1 MNYNMSWSNWEK
13 NINQWKFWYSSY
25 QPSVQSRIKQIRLQL
40 TDIERQLVEL
50 KDLLKSLESSL
61 EEE

>member
-13 NINQWKFWYSSY
+13 NVNQWKFWYSSY
-25 QPSVQSRIKQIRLQL
+25 QPSVQLKIKQIRLQL
-40 TDIERQLVEL
+40 TDIEKQLVEL
-50 KDLLKSLESSL
+50 KDLLKSLEASL